1 MQLKSKNPFFKK
13 SFAQEATIYRADGS
27 QVIDYNE
34 TMTVSGTVNKSF
46 ILFGLLLLGAT
57 IPVYLALAGKNI
69 FVPAIAGAIIGFAL
83 VIACTFS
90 PKNSR
95 YLAPAYAL
103 FEGVFVGAVS
113 IIFELRYPGVVVQG
127 VLGTLVTF
135 GVCLALYRFGI
146 VKVNQQ
152 FRSIV
157 IAATMAIGTYYLVSM
172 LFYWIGGISL
182 FHHGNSLMSIG
193 FSIVVIILA
202 AMNLIM
208 DFDNIEL
215 GAAQRMPKYM
225 EWYSSMGLIITLV
238 WLYLEF
244 LRLLSK
250 LQSRN

>member
-13 SFAQEATIYRADGS
+13 SFAQEATVYHADGS

-34 TMTVSGTVNKSF
+34 TMTVKGTVNKSF

-57 IPVYLALAGKNI
+57 IPVYLALAGKNPL
-69 FVPAIAGAIIGFAL
+69 VPGIISAVIGIAL
-83 VIACTFS
+83 VIACSVS
-90 PKNSR
+90 PKNAR

-127 VLGTLVTF
+127 VLGTLITF

-146 VKVNQQ
+146 VKVTQQ

-157 IAATMAIGTYYLVSM
+157 IAATMAIASYYLVSM
-172 LFYWIGGISL
+172 LFYWIGGVSF
-182 FHHGNSLMSIG
+182 FHYGSSPLSIG
-193 FSIVVIILA
+193 FSVVVIILA
-202 AMNLIM
+202 AMNLIL
-208 DFDNIEL
+208 DFDNIET

-225 EWYSSMGLIITLV
+225 EWYSGMGLIITLV